1 MAEPGQEPLDANFR
15 AQFRAQFRVGP
26 VLGRGFTVLFK
37 HIIPFGGAAMVI
49 FLPIVAIAVL
59 VTTTPMRVNLLLWVV
74 GIAAVLVFLLA
85 YVATAGISYGTFEAL
100 RGGRP
105 TLGACLSRGFAYFFP
120 VLGVAIL
127 TLLAILAALL
137 PGFLLGS
144 LGGRGLLIL
153 LVLLSLIPVFM
164 VLTML
169 WVAIPACVVE
179 RPGVTASLARS
190 AALTKGERWRL
201 LGIIVILM
209 LVNWGISLLSNVI
222 TVPLA
227 SMGAGATTMAIVGG
241 LVGIVTTGL
250 YTALNAVMAAVAYH
264 DLRVAKEGIG
274 IDQIAAVFD

>member
-1 MAEPGQEPLDANFR
+1 MAEPGQEPFR

-26 VLGRGFTVLFK
+26 VLGRGFGVLFR
-37 HIIPFGGAAMVI
+37 HIVPFGGAAMVM
-49 FLPIVAIAVL
+49 FLPVAAIVAV
-59 VTTTPMRVNLLLWVV
+59 VSTTPMRVNLLLWLV
-74 GIAAVLVFLLA
+74 GVAVVLVFLLA
-85 YVATAGISYGTFEAL
+85 YVATAGISYGTFQAL

-105 TLGACLSRGFAYFFP
+105 TLGGCLSRGFSFIFP

-127 TLLAILAALL
+127 SLLALTVTLL
-137 PGFLLGS
+137 PGIVIGALA
-144 LGGRGLLIL
+144 GRGVLIVLL
-153 LVLLSLIPVFM
+153 LLSLIPMFV
-164 VLTML
+164 VLTIL

-179 RPGVTASLARS
+179 RPGVTASLLRS
-190 AALTKGERWRL
+190 AALTKGDRWRL
-201 LGIIVILM
+201 FGIIVILM
-209 LVNWGISLLSNVI
+209 LINWGISLFSNVI

-274 IDQIAAVFD
+274 INEIAAVFD

>member
-1 MAEPGQEPLDANFR
+1 MAEA
-15 AQFRAQFRVGP
+15 AQNPFRVGG
-26 VLGRGFTVLFK
+26 VLGRGFGLLFK
-37 HIIPFGGAAMVI
+37 HILAFGGAAMVM
-49 FLPIVAIAVL
+49 FLPLAAIIAV
-59 VTTTPMRVNLLLWVV
+59 VTTTPMRVNQLMWLV
-74 GIAAVLVFLLA
+74 AAALMLVFLLA

-105 TLGACLSRGFAYFFP
+105 RLGGCLGRGFSFLFP

-127 TLLAILAALL
+127 TLLALAATLL
-137 PGFLLGS
+137 PAIVIGVF
-144 LGGRGLLIL
+144 GGRGLLTV
-153 LVLLSLIPVFM
+153 LVLLSLIPMFM

-179 RPGVTASLARS
+179 RPGVTGSLGRS

-201 LGIIVILM
+201 FGIIAILM

-222 TVPLA
+222 TVPLSSLGA
-227 SMGAGATTMAIVGG
+227 SATTMAVVGG
-241 LVGIVTTGL
+241 VLGIVTTGL

-274 IDQIAAVFD
+274 IEQIAAVFD